1 MEWPSG
7 WADWLMRALREDMSA
22 YTLTSGA
29 ADEICACHDA
39 VRPLP
44 VATPPLFRAVFRRA
58 RVTSAPYR
66 EAAGKDQA
74 ASNPSSLL
82 QSASSQGPEFAR
94 EKTMS
99 TNKTKIFIDGRHGTT
114 GLKIHERLKDR
125 PDIELLELPMADR
138 KDLAKRVSI
147 AKAADIAVLC
157 LPDSAAKELVAALG
171 DADTCV
177 IDASTAHRVADGWT
191 YGFPEMTKAHRQKLK
206 DSNRISNPGCYPT
219 GAIALLRPLVDAGM
233 VRADSTPAVFGV
245 SGYTGGG
252 KELIAVHEQPGVEPF
267 GLYGLELTHKHV
279 PEMKKY
285 SGLTHTPL
293 FVPSVGHYAQGMLI
307 TVPVTRDITT
317 KQVTAKDVHQ
327 VLVDYFAGETFVT
340 VRPLA
345 DRKWLERD
353 RFLRADRLI
362 DTNSMELAVY
372 GNDADENILAVASL
386 DNLGKGASGAAVQ
399 VINLKTGVAET
410 TGLAVA

>member
-1 MEWPSG
+1 M
-7 WADWLMRALREDMSA
+7 
-22 YTLTSGA
+22 T
-29 ADEICACHDA
+29 
-39 VRPLP
+39 
-44 VATPPLFRAVFRRA
+44 
-58 RVTSAPYR
+58 
-66 EAAGKDQA
+66 
-74 ASNPSSLL
+74 
-82 QSASSQGPEFAR
+82 
-94 EKTMS
+94 
-99 TNKTKIFIDGRHGTT
+99 TNKTKIFIDGQHGTT

-125 PDIELLELPMADR
+125 PDIELLELPMAER
-138 KDLAKRVSI
+138 KDLAKRVEI

-157 LPDSAAKELVAALG
+157 LPDAAVKELMAALG
-171 DADTCV
+171 DADVCV

-191 YGFPEMTKAHRQKLK
+191 YGFPELNKAHRAKLLASK
-206 DSNRISNPGCYPT
+206 RISNPG
-219 GAIALLRPLVDAGM
+219 AIAILRPLVDAGI
-233 VRADSTPAVFGV
+233 VRPDSTPAVFGV

-252 KELIAVHEQPGVEPF
+252 KELIEVHEKTPHVEPF
-267 GLYGLELTHKHV
+267 GLYGVELTHKHV

-307 TVPVTRDITT
+307 MVPITRDIVAR
-317 KQVTAKDVHQ
+317 KVKAADVHK
-327 VLVDYFAGETFVT
+327 VLADYYAGETFVP

-345 DRKWLERD
+345 DRQWLERD

-399 VINLKTGVAET
+399 VINLKTGVDET

>member
-1 MEWPSG
+1 
-7 WADWLMRALREDMSA
+7 MS
-22 YTLTSGA
+22 S
-29 ADEICACHDA
+29 
-39 VRPLP
+39 
-44 VATPPLFRAVFRRA
+44 
-58 RVTSAPYR
+58 
-66 EAAGKDQA
+66 
-74 ASNPSSLL
+74 
-82 QSASSQGPEFAR
+82 
-94 EKTMS
+94 
-99 TNKTKIFIDGRHGTT
+99 NKTRIFIDGQHGTT

-138 KDLAKRVSI
+138 KSLPARVEI
-147 AKAADIAVLC
+147 ARAADIAVLC
-157 LPDSAAKELVAALG
+157 LPDAAVKELMAALDGAEGG
-171 DADTCV
+171 DADVCV

-191 YGFPEMTKAHRQKLK
+191 YGFPELSKQHREKLRV
-206 DSNRISNPGCYPT
+206 SRRISNPGCYPT
-219 GAIALLRPLVDAGM
+219 GAIAILHPLVEAGI

-252 KELIAVHEQPGVEPF
+252 KELIEVHEKPGVEPF

-285 SGLTHTPL
+285 SGLSRTPL

-307 TVPVTRDITT
+307 TVPITRDIT
-317 KQVTAKDVHQ
+317 AKAVNAAEVQ
-327 VLVDYFAGETFVT
+327 KVLADHYAGETFVT

-372 GNDADENILAVASL
+372 GNDADGNVLAVASL

-399 VINLKTGVAET
+399 VINLKTGVDET

>member
-1 MEWPSG
+1 M
-7 WADWLMRALREDMSA
+7 
-22 YTLTSGA
+22 TS
-29 ADEICACHDA
+29 
-39 VRPLP
+39 
-44 VATPPLFRAVFRRA
+44 
-58 RVTSAPYR
+58 
-66 EAAGKDQA
+66 
-74 ASNPSSLL
+74 
-82 QSASSQGPEFAR
+82 
-94 EKTMS
+94 
-99 TNKTKIFIDGRHGTT
+99 NKTKIFIDGQHGTT
-114 GLKIHERLKDR
+114 GLQIHDRLKER
-125 PDIELLELPMADR
+125 ADIELLELPIADR
-138 KDLAKRVSI
+138 KDLGKRAEI

-157 LPDSAAKELVAALG
+157 LPDAAAKELVAALG
-171 DADTCV
+171 DDDTVV
-177 IDASTAHRVADGWT
+177 IDASTAHRVAEGWT
-191 YGFPEMTKAHRQKLK
+191 YGFPELSKTQRQALK
-206 DSNRISNPGCYPT
+206 ESHRISNPGCYPT
-219 GAIALLRPLVDAGM
+219 GAIALLRPLVEAGI

-252 KELIAVHEQPGVEPF
+252 KELIAVHEKPGVEPF

-293 FVPSVGHYAQGMLI
+293 FVPSVGHYAQGMLV

-317 KQVTAKDVHQ
+317 RQVSAKDVHK
-327 VLVDYFAGETFVT
+327 VLADYYAGEKFVT

-345 DRKWLERD
+345 DRQWLERD

-372 GNDADENILAVASL
+372 GNEAEGNVLAVASL

-399 VINLKTGVAET
+399 TINLKTGVDEA